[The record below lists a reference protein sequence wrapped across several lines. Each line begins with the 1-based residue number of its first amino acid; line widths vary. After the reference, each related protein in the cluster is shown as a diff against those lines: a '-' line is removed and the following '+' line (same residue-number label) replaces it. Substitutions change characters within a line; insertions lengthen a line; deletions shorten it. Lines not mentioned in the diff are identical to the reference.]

1 MFTGPNT
8 ITNGLVLS
16 LDAANV
22 KSYVNGSTTWRDLSG
37 NRNNGTLT
45 NGPTF
50 NSANLGSIVFD
61 GVDDYITGSNSSN
74 FAFGTG
80 NFAVSTWFRTTAN
93 SIGLLVDLRSNASG
107 IGNGYSD
114 YFISGKY
121 SLYYSNAVKYTS
133 TGSINN
139 NIWYNTVTTKISNT
153 VYVYINGT
161 LDGFFSDST
170 NFDEGGFRLARNVNI
185 VGPSYL
191 TGNISQVMI
200 YKGVGLSQSQI
211 QQNYDATKSRYN
223 PE

>member
-80 NFAVSTWFRTTAN
+80 NFSVSTWFRTTAN

-107 IGNGYSD
+107 FGNGYSD

-121 SLYYSNAVKYTS
+121 SLYYNNAVKYTS
-133 TGSINN
+133 IGSINN

-153 VYVYINGT
+153 IYVYINGT
-161 LDGFFSDST
+161 LDGSFSDST